1 MSWNS
6 TLGLISSV
14 ALFLPVLFIL
24 VFKLGGYKTFPALMI
39 YYLTVFGYNL
49 LSLNYIH
56 PGENVTYF
64 WGITNN
70 LLDAPLM
77 LSFLTYFSTSPALRH
92 QMKIIIVA
100 FIGFELIILLWKGL
114 TVEAI
119 TIIMGPGLAI
129 VMGYCLYFFVRQSKV
144 ALLNGKTM
152 GKAIMLA
159 SLVFAYGCYALI
171 YLIYYVFR
179 SPYIDHTFLIYFLV
193 TTFSSLLLCTGLI
206 IERKRINK
214 LNEAIIARKE
224 LADIY
229 KDSVSPATFSR
240 GPMLDFDKEHWTN

>member
-24 VFKLGGYKTFPALMI
+24 VFKLGGYKTFPALMV

-49 LSLNYIH
+49 LSLKYIH

-77 LSFLTYFSTSPALRH
+77 LSFLTYFSTSSVLYRR
-92 QMKIIIVA
+92 MKATIVA
-100 FIGFELIILLWKGL
+100 FIGFELIILFWKGL

-129 VMGYCLYFFVRQSKV
+129 VMGFCLYFFVRQSKV
-144 ALLNGKTM
+144 
-152 GKAIMLA
+152 
-159 SLVFAYGCYALI
+159 
-171 YLIYYVFR
+171 R
-179 SPYIDHTFLIYFLV
+179 SE
-193 TTFSSLLLCTGLI
+193 
-206 IERKRINK
+206 ERR
-214 LNEAIIARKE
+214 
-224 LADIY
+224 
-229 KDSVSPATFSR
+229 V
-240 GPMLDFDKEHWTN
+240 